1 MWKQIYPRM
10 IKLVLGIVGISV
22 GNPIFLALLTEPR
35 GLSKA
40 NAIPGVYYV
49 LLWSPL
55 LVNPQKPEIMIG
67 LRSFGVTK

>member
-55 LVNPQKPEIMIG
+55 PGQSSKTRNNDRL
-67 LRSFGVTK
+67 T